1 MTDTHRQ
8 NTAGGGGDAPP
19 RLVFN
24 PGGPTLKQA
33 LTRCLLALRD
43 SAAEP
48 HPAGRKEKA
57 P

>member
-19 RLVFN
+19 RLTFD

>member
-8 NTAGGGGDAPP
+8 NTAGGGGDAPL

-43 SAAEP
+43 GAAAP